1 MTVPLIAAPFPDFI
15 GVPDAAMVL
24 RFAFAD
30 AAVAQYPM

>member
-15 GVPDAAMVL
+15 GAADAAMVL

-30 AAVAQYPM
+30 TTVPQYPL

>member
-1 MTVPLIAAPFPDFI
+1 MSVPSIAAPIPEFI

-24 RFAFAD
+24 RFAVAD